1 MRSRGIRLGCDRAF
15 YRRVD
20 NTMSKSIP
28 FTAANFLP
36 QNISDF
42 FGHVC
47 AATAPRAQIK
57 AKPTDFQVEE
67 EQAKLNLLCTVS
79 TASDLPPHTD
89 FPKTGRSWSVT
100 VVKLQMTTFHVRADL
115 ANRLGIDPKQITY
128 GGLKDRWGKTA
139 QRFHIEGVSYSE
151 LMANCRPHELVDG
164 RADYFIKDPL
174 PGGKKMRKGD
184 LSGNKFTL
192 RVLLPG
198 MSAAQI
204 EGYLAPMLAHLHAN
218 DYGFPNAYGHQRL
231 GLRQNTLSVGK
242 TLIEQGPGPAI
253 KLFLTDTSPNE
264 GPLATQV
271 RGELLELWNEAERQ
285 AAEKGESIEQQYMEF
300 DSMRSRLEPL
310 RKKCNMT
317 IECDIVEK
325 ILTVGYRD
333 GFRAV
338 MAQMKDEFSLWVG
351 AYQSFYFNQMLSR
364 VISGQFTPKGRSI
377 PLYIDDPVAN
387 RFYRRFLP
395 EAIPSRIDRDVRE
408 LFLSARGDGGGPWRQ
423 LFIPVKDLKG
433 RYEDE
438 QWFVTFSLR
447 SGSYATT
454 FLGTILDL
462 EGNSRVAADERA
474 CA

>member
-1 MRSRGIRLGCDRAF
+1 
-15 YRRVD
+15 
-20 NTMSKSIP
+20 MSKSLVIP
-28 FTAANFLP
+28 FSADHFVPANIP
-36 QNISDF
+36 DY

-47 AATAPRAQIK
+47 VESAPRAQIK
-57 AKPTDFQVEE
+57 ARATDFQVEE
-67 EQAKLNLLCTVS
+67 EQEKLLCSVS
-79 TASDLPPHTD
+79 VQSDLPANLD
-89 FPKTGRSWSVT
+89 FPKTGTSWSVT

-115 ANRLGIDPKQITY
+115 ARRLEVDPKQITY
-128 GGLKDRWGKTA
+128 GGLKDRWGKTG
-139 QRFHIEGVSYSE
+139 QRFNIEGISYE
-151 LMANCRPHELVDG
+151 KLIKHCKPHELVDG

-174 PGGKKMRKGD
+174 PSFKKMRKGN
-184 LSGNKFTL
+184 LNGNKFTL

-198 MSAAQI
+198 MSAGQI
-204 EGYLAPMLAHLHAN
+204 EGYLTPLLAHLEEKGN
-218 DYGFPNAYGHQRL
+218 LFPNAYGKQRL
-231 GLRQNTLSVGK
+231 GIRQNTLKIGR
-242 TLIEQGPGPAI
+242 TLIEEGPGAAI

-271 RGELLELWNEAERQ
+271 RGELLAMWEEAEKLAR
-285 AAEKGESIEQQYMEF
+285 EKGETVEQQWMEF
-300 DSMRSRLEPL
+300 ESMRSRLESL

-317 IECDIVEK
+317 IEYDIVEK
-325 ILTVGYRD
+325 ILSVGYRG
-333 GFRAV
+333 GFREV

-377 PLYIDDPVAN
+377 PLYIDDQVAN

-395 EAIPSRIDRDVRE
+395 EAIPSRLNQDVRD
-408 LFLSARGDGGGPWRQ
+408 LFLTARGDGGGPWRQ
-423 LFIPVKDLKG
+423 LFIPVQGLTG
-433 RYEDE
+433 RYEDG

-462 EGNSRVAADERA
+462 EGNARVAADERV

>member
-1 MRSRGIRLGCDRAF
+1 
-15 YRRVD
+15 
-20 NTMSKSIP
+20 MSKSIP
-28 FTAANFLP
+28 FTADNFLP
-36 QNISDF
+36 RNISDF

-47 AATAPRAQIK
+47 DASAPRAQIK
-57 AKPTDFQVEE
+57 SRATDFQVEE

-79 TASDLPPHTD
+79 TASDLPADLD

-115 ANRLGIDPKQITY
+115 ARRLKIDPKQITY
-128 GGLKDRWGKTA
+128 GGLKDRWGNTA
-139 QRFHIEGVSYSE
+139 QRFHIEGISYTD
-151 LMANCRPHELVDG
+151 LVAHCRPHELVDG

-204 EGYLAPMLAHLHAN
+204 EAYLNPLLAHLEENAF
-218 DYGFPNAYGHQRL
+218 GFPNAYGHQRL
-231 GLRQNTLSVGK
+231 GLRQNTLAVGK

-271 RGELLELWNEAERQ
+271 REQLLAMWNEAESL
-285 AAEKGESIEQQYMEF
+285 AAEKGELVEEQWMEF
-300 DSMRSRLEPL
+300 SSMRTLLEPL

-317 IECDIVEK
+317 IEFDIVEK
-325 ILTVGYRD
+325 ILTFGYRG
-333 GFRAV
+333 GFREV

-364 VISGQFTPKGRSI
+364 TISGQFTPKGRSI
-377 PLYIDDPVAN
+377 PLFIDDPVAT

-395 EAIPSRIDRDVRE
+395 EAIPVCMDRDVRD
-408 LFLSARGDGGGPWRQ
+408 LFLTARGDGGGPWRQ
-423 LFIPVKDLKG
+423 LFIPVKDLVG

-454 FLGTILDL
+454 FLGTILAL
-462 EGNSRVAADERA
+462 EGNSRVAADERI